1 MLILA
6 SVLIVSIEVLIIEN
20 RQNTLA
26 ITVAQATNKTG
37 QDNDKFRKPSISK
50 PAPQLV
56 SA

>member
-50 PAPQLV
+50 PASQLV